1 MKHKK
6 TVSRGILTLLTAMVF
21 LLAFTTFG
29 VSATDI
35 ATSVNHAEG
44 IPNISVRMVGSFS
57 NDTAII
63 TTAMLDVKD
72 EGGTPITYTLDDSVV
87 NLSGADYSFSINYS
101 GNTYTCIIPVWTVT
115 YEAGGGGLVIL
126 SPPTAKTWQ
135 SLNVTLPDVAT
146 SHAFTGWYNLE
157 VSGTKVGD
165 AGADYTPTSNITLY
179 AYYSDYYTAFFVD
192 QDGTLY
198 RTSSG
203 GDGSNIPYPFM
214 DTLTKTGYTL
224 NGFYTAPT
232 GGTVYNS
239 LDTFS
244 GSNVVYYAQWT
255 PKTYYY
261 TLSGSGDSATCTIS
275 ATSGD
280 TQALFDSTVHL
291 TPPTK
296 DNYVFVGW
304 VDEKTGVV
312 YGISGSD
319 VPYTIDGEATLTAK
333 FAKDPDAYHTVS
345 FIDQET
351 NGVYES
357 YYKFAEDDT
366 VTAPAK
372 PTKTGYTFGGWS
384 DGTNTI
390 DPDDPVSFT
399 ADKVYHAVWTAD
411 TYYYKLSGT
420 GDSAT
425 YDISDTDNGGT
436 AAAFDSTIHLDIPT
450 EAGYLFVGWEDS
462 ASHLTYGNFGDDT
475 SFDYTIT
482 GETTLNAIFV
492 EDNNAYKLIKFI
504 NKETGQ
510 VYDFAYQNY
519 VDNST
524 VTAPA
529 APTLDGYTF
538 AGWVKA
544 DSNDTVD
551 AGDDITISAST
562 PDVVTYDATWTAD
575 NYYFWMTGDG
585 SDAKYHVSTDAPSEG
600 SYGTANIGDGVDLT
614 PPTKTGYT
622 FMGWV
627 DDNDSTTYAYLGSD
641 VPYVINGETTL
652 TPKFIEDVD
661 YFKLVRF
668 LDPDTG
674 EVYGYY
680 YRHVDQT
687 GILAPAKPVKAG
699 YDFVNW
705 VNPEVTEPVDDLN
718 ANDPSDPINFGLNTE
733 SGAKDYYA
741 NWQGVAQSLTYSGVS
756 GASAYVESA
765 FTSDSPV
772 SQVFRTGDV
781 VTFDCTGSATDSD
794 NDNVVPQANYRI
806 ALLHVSYTDADGPHI
821 VTLVPDENGICTFT
835 MPVTTDNSVI
845 YDAVAVQS
853 VFNISDQTSANLSA
867 AAYLEGSDISV
878 DQAEEGDTVNVLFTP
893 DSGYA
898 LKTDTIRI
906 LNTANGQELTYT
918 KVTDGSKTYYQF
930 TMPAGDVEIH
940 ADAKYDAYNISVST
954 TDATVNSL
962 KNVDSG
968 DLITDGVTPV
978 PAGDKVSFGATA
990 NEGYTLSSVTVL
1002 DLSSNQY
1009 IPVVY
1014 DANNLVYS
1022 FTMPSADV
1030 KITVTAE
1037 KDKASL
1043 VMLGYDNTLL
1053 GIEVVEEGS
1062 SVAVNGNTITVG
1074 GKTYTAPTVDGYTFS
1089 QWIQTNNI
1097 DLPDQFNSS
1106 TAIRQYFIVKATYTA
1121 NQYNISLAGDSSD
1134 KAFIAATSSIS
1145 TNSDLSLNNAK
1156 AATDDSVQITVKPD
1170 ANYQIKGVAVRDAA
1184 GNSTNVVDVDLIS
1197 YDENTGV
1204 YVYGFTMPAYA
1215 VEVAA
1220 YTEAIPYHLTVN
1232 ELTFPEGGT
1241 YTIDGNTTTNADIKQ
1256 GEQTVIAIDP
1266 EPGYSIKHIAVYY
1279 QNGAT
1284 RTYLYDDVYTNQLYD
1299 NASTSDINKM
1309 SPYNVTITM
1318 PAYDV
1323 TVDITYE
1330 KVNYSLSTKCEEDT
1344 WGSFAGLPA
1353 TAKANVG
1360 DVIDFTVVAN
1370 YGYNLKTL
1378 TILYGTGT
1386 LGITPIETKTPTV
1399 DVDGNT
1405 TYYYE
1410 FTMPASDVDLTATFV
1425 KDQYTVTFIDY
1436 NGKTLEMQTVDYFGV
1451 PTLPTMTLER
1461 DGYTF
1466 TGWQRIDPDTG
1477 LLTGNVC
1484 DTQAEFDTDFTIE
1497 RATTFQA
1504 IYEKNN
1510 YDITYTSGGN
1520 GDVDGDDDADY
1531 QDTAAF
1537 TVTPDT
1543 GYQIDKVTATYYDLN
1558 GIKQNIVFE
1567 TEALGT
1573 DGYTFKMPAIEDGI
1587 DSVVAVKATFTE
1599 ITYTAYLDDVDY
1611 ADVTLNGAD
1620 AEDYYI
1626 RADYKDTVTINITP
1640 DAGYELTALTVTA
1653 HDGVSDDVTVSP
1665 PVDAAVGSYTFKMPY
1680 YDVDVNVTIEPIEY
1694 SVTWNGDAHST
1705 IAPNP
1710 SGNIVG
1716 GYDYKEAV
1724 TFTVDPD
1731 TGYQIKSVKAYYLD
1745 ENGLKQYISF
1755 SSDDPTDLTEPCT
1768 YAFTMPMNDVQVVVV
1783 TEPIIYNVNVV
1794 VVGDGA
1800 YRLNGNDQDVK
1811 STTAAYGSTVKIT
1824 TEPDLGWKVTTVV
1837 ADPTGDTIDE
1847 NNDGIYTL
1855 HMMEASD
1862 VTVTITYIQSTYA
1875 ISYNDPD
1882 NGTIKDDKDTMME
1895 YQNEAG
1901 FTVDP
1906 DPGYQI
1912 KSVVGTYTDEN
1923 DKQQTI
1929 TFKYTPTDLV
1939 EGGDYTFIMPAA
1951 DVSIVVEFEKI
1962 TYKVVTGPV
1971 IGQGEVRL
1979 NSTDTANITAKYDDE
1994 VVVTA
1999 TPADGWYL
2007 VSLTVTNDSISDPD
2021 SNQVPYDPSTLDET
2035 GGDYTFNMPASDV
2048 TVDVVFA
2055 QITYNITTNYI
2066 VDQGEV
2072 DVKDTAV
2079 ENEKV
2084 SFTVTPE
2091 YGYEVSKVYYK
2102 AGDGAYHYL
2111 TADNDGNYN
2120 FTMPAKDIIITAL
2133 FEKLTYQ
2140 VTFVDYDN
2148 TTIGETQYIDYLDP
2162 ATAPADPTRT
2172 GYTFTGWDP
2181 EDFTSVIEDMV
2192 ITAQYK
2198 VNTPTVT
2205 VANTANGATSV
2216 DNDTPDYGSTVTVTA
2231 DPADGFRFDSI
2242 SVVTE
2247 GGAPVPTSFITEDAD
2262 YVTTYT
2268 FSMPDD
2274 NVTVTVEYTEEASS
2288 DYTDVRTDDWFYD
2301 AVKFV
2306 TDRNYFEGVGGDLF
2320 APNGNMTRAMFV
2332 TVLGR
2337 LYGVDTSAYTT
2348 SAFEDVDINTWYGP
2362 YVAWAAENNIVNGY
2376 GDTDM
2381 NGASEFGPNDNVTRE
2396 QMAAIMYRYADFG
2409 SYDLSGK
2416 NESWMD
2422 KYSDSDLASAYAYD
2436 AIAWCVG
2443 NGIIHGYGISDTE
2456 WNIKPQGFATRAEV
2470 AQVIRNFVDKVIYK

>member
-35 ATSVNHAEG
+35 ATSVNHETG

-57 NDTAII
+57 NDTNTI
-63 TTAMLDVKD
+63 TTDMLAVEDD
-72 EGGTPITYTLDDSVV
+72 GGNPITSSSYSLNDSAVS
-87 NLSGADYSFSINYS
+87 LSGADYSFSIDYS
-101 GNTYTCIIPVWTVT
+101 GNTYTCIIPVRTVT

-203 GDGSNIPYPFM
+203 GDGSNIPYPFTPM

-232 GGTVYNS
+232 GGTVYDS
-239 LDTFS
+239 SDTFS

-261 TLSGSGDSATCTIS
+261 WQPDSATYTIS
-275 ATSGD
+275 ETNTSGGSPD
-280 TQALFDSTVHL
+280 TETFGSPVSLTV
-291 TPPTK
+291 PTK

-304 VDEKTGVV
+304 VDDKTGVV
-312 YGISGSD
+312 YDTS

-357 YYKFAEDDT
+357 YYKFADET
-366 VTAPAK
+366 VAAPAE

-384 DGTNTI
+384 DGTTTI
-390 DPDDPVSFT
+390 SQGTTVYFT
-399 ADKVYHAVWTAD
+399 ADKVYHAVWTPLKYTVTSPDAY
-411 TYYYKLSGT
+411 TY
-420 GDSAT
+420 
-425 YDISDTDNGGT
+425 
-436 AAAFDSTIHLDIPT
+436 TITQNDVGSSLYNQKITLDVP
-450 EAGYLFVGWEDS
+450 EKAGYLFIGWKDNNNDI
-462 ASHLTYGNFGDDT
+462 TYGNLGDT
-475 SFDYTIT
+475 SVDYTIT
-482 GETTLNAIFV
+482 GATTLNAIFV
-492 EDNNAYKLIKFI
+492 KDDDAYRIIKFI
-504 NKETGQ
+504 NKENGQ
-510 VYDFAYQNY
+510 VYDFVYQNY
-519 VDNST
+519 GDDHT

-538 AGWVKA
+538 AEWVNEA
-544 DSNDTVD
+544 DSSDTVA
-551 AGDDITISAST
+551 AGHDITISAST
-562 PDVVTYDATWTAD
+562 PNVVTYYADWTAKD
-575 NYYFWMTGDG
+575 YYYWMTGTG
-585 SDAKYHVSTDAPSEG
+585 SDAEYHISLTDGSSGSAPSAHLGGE
-600 SYGTANIGDGVDLT
+600 VELT

-627 DDNDSTTYAYLGSD
+627 DDNDSTTYAYLGAN

-668 LDPDTG
+668 LDKDTG

-705 VNPEVTEPVDDLN
+705 VNPVIPESGVVDDLN
-718 ANDPSDPINFGLNTE
+718 ANDPIEFGLNTE

-741 NWQGVAQSLTYSGVS
+741 YWQGVAQSLTYSGVS
-756 GASAYVESA
+756 GTSAYVESA

-772 SQVFRTGDV
+772 PQVFRTGDV

-835 MPVTTDNSVI
+835 MPVTTNNSVV

-1410 FTMPASDVDLTATFV
+1410 FTMPASDVDIKATFV
-1425 KDQYTVTFIDY
+1425 KDQYSVHFVQDVNDYTLLDAQSVDYLDKPSVPNIIPTKTGYHFTGWTKDTTTEDPGYGNPFVSDVFNTTQATTIYATYEVNNYGIDY
-1436 NGKTLEMQTVDYFGV
+1436 VFNNAKGTVEGPANANYQAPVIVKVEPLTGYQINDVTATYLDANNVKQSITFTST
-1451 PTLPTMTLER
+1451 PTNME
-1461 DGYTF
+1461 DGGNYTF
-1466 TGWQRIDPDTG
+1466 TMPVAKAGT
-1477 LLTGNVC
+1477 NVTFTATFTEITRTVYL
-1484 DTQAEFDTDFTIE
+1484 DEVDNATVTINKLAAEGDAEGVPAKYNSTVTIK
-1497 RATTFQA
+1497 
-1504 IYEKNN
+1504 I
-1510 YDITYTSGGN
+1510 
-1520 GDVDGDDDADY
+1520 
-1531 QDTAAF
+1531 
-1537 TVTPDT
+1537 TPDT
-1543 GYQIDKVTATYYDLN
+1543 GYQ
-1558 GIKQNIVFE
+1558 
-1567 TEALGT
+1567 
-1573 DGYTFKMPAIEDGI
+1573 
-1587 DSVVAVKATFTE
+1587 
-1599 ITYTAYLDDVDY
+1599 
-1611 ADVTLNGAD
+1611 
-1620 AEDYYI
+1620 
-1626 RADYKDTVTINITP
+1626 
-1640 DAGYELTALTVTA
+1640 LTGLTVTKHGA
-1653 HDGVSDDVTVSP
+1653 SDVVKDDFAINVTG
-1665 PVDAAVGSYTFKMPY
+1665 GSYTFTMPA

-1783 TEPIIYNVNVV
+1783 TEPIIYNVNVA

-1800 YRLNGNDQDVK
+1800 YRLNDNDQDVK

-1824 TEPDLGWKVTTVV
+1824 PEPALGWEVSSVV
-1837 ADPTGDTIDE
+1837 ANPAGDTINKDIG
-1847 NNDGIYTL
+1847 DGTYYTL

-1929 TFKYTPTDLV
+1929 TFKSLPTDLTRPYT
-1939 EGGDYTFIMPAA
+1939 YTFTMPAA
-1951 DVSIVVEFEKI
+1951 KVDIVVEFEKI

-1999 TPADGWYL
+1999 APADGWYL